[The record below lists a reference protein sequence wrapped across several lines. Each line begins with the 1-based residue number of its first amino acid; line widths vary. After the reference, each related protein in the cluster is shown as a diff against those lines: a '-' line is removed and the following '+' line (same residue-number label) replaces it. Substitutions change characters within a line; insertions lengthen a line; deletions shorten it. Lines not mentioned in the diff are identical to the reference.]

1 MSNVIIVIPARY
13 QSSRFPGKPLHL
25 FGNKTMIQLVWEK
38 CVKAINFKNVY
49 IATDDI
55 RIRDHCVENKM
66 QVVMTSKKCKTGTDR
81 IYEVSKKIDAKIYI
95 NVQGDEPMV
104 KSSDIK
110 KFINYSLLHKNNI
123 INAMTNISSY
133 SEFKSL
139 NVPKVVYDANNNL
152 MYMSRSPIPGSKS
165 SLSFSGVK
173 KKQVCIYSF
182 PKLMLK
188 KFGMKRKKTF
198 FENFEDIEI
207 LRFLE
212 MGYNVKM
219 FNIKQGTIAVDTIA
233 DARKVK
239 KLIRNEK

>member
-1 MSNVIIVIPARY
+1 MASKLIERDLNILDANDFDIV
-13 QSSRFPGKPLHL
+13 
-25 FGNKTMIQLVWEK
+25 GNKPYEDGRWGNHSNRDFVHLQL
-38 CVKAINFKNVY
+38 F
-49 IATDDI
+49 
-55 RIRDHCVENKM
+55 
-66 QVVMTSKKCKTGTDR
+66 
-81 IYEVSKKIDAKIYI
+81 
-95 NVQGDEPMV
+95 
-104 KSSDIK
+104 
-110 KFINYSLLHKNNI
+110 
-123 INAMTNISSY
+123 
-133 SEFKSL
+133 
-139 NVPKVVYDANNNL
+139 DANNNL

-188 KFGMKRKKTF
+188 KFGTKRKKTF